1 MRCGQDCSRRWLIE
15 GPVFQV
21 QSAPRGNF
29 SLSRRSAFTLLEL
42 LLVIAILA
50 ALASMTMPKWGMLLN
65 DRRLVRA
72 GDQVR
77 SSVARLRVEAMRSG
91 RVIMLEGML
100 EGDSLRA
107 KPFYSATDATE
118 AIDQTGTGSELLTGA
133 DQAAVVVVEQDES
146 AIETI
151 ELPDEITVTG
161 VSVVSAARAMEIEQ
175 LAVSDQG
182 QGWSR
187 PVLFYPDGSTSTA
200 LISLAHP
207 TMGRIVVKIRG
218 ITGDATVS
226 EVLAP

>member
-1 MRCGQDCSRRWLIE
+1 MRE
-15 GPVFQV
+15 
-21 QSAPRGNF
+21 F

-50 ALASMTMPKWGMLLN
+50 ALACMTMPKWGMLLN
-65 DRRLVRA
+65 DRRLMRA

-118 AIDQTGTGSELLTGA
+118 AIDQTGTGSELLSGA
-133 DQAAVVVVEQDES
+133 DQVSAVVVEQDES

-161 VSVVSAARAMEIEQ
+161 VSVVSAARGMEIEE
-175 LAVSDQG
+175 LTVPDQG
-182 QGWSR
+182 EGWSR

-200 LISLAHP
+200 LISMAHP

>member
-1 MRCGQDCSRRWLIE
+1 M
-15 GPVFQV
+15 
-21 QSAPRGNF
+21 
-29 SLSRRSAFTLLEL
+29 SRRSAFTLLEL

-50 ALASMTMPKWGMLLN
+50 ALATMTMPKWGMLLN

-100 EGDSLRA
+100 EGSSLRA
-107 KPFYSATDATE
+107 KPFYSASDATE
-118 AIDQTGTGSELLTGA
+118 AIDQTGSGAQLLTGA
-133 DQAAVVVVEQDES
+133 EEASVVVIEADEA

-151 ELPDEITVTG
+151 ELPDEIVVKSVG
-161 VSVVSAARAMEIEQ
+161 VVSAARAMEIEQ
-175 LAVSDQG
+175 LTVSDQG

-207 TMGRIVVKIRG
+207 TMGRVVVKIRG
-218 ITGDATVS
+218 ITGDASVS